1 MLLAPITCSRNSPI
15 RLIVLPLEACVAE
28 IIKLKPPFERP
39 SWTFYSNIYI
49 MSTIPYN
56 YTQATERNS
65 EARSTSVTV
74 QISVLDINDNAPLFE
89 FQSYE
94 VNVTE
99 SAQMGYSVLNL
110 TATDS
115 DEVRM
120 QGLNFSFIKMCPLS
134 REFLA
139 TSSSLLAQRFLLVFL
154 PSYFK
159 TPVPAPVAQL

>member
-1 MLLAPITCSRNSPI
+1 MLRNSPI

-120 QGLNFSFIKMCPLS
+120 QGLILVLSKCALFLGNFWRLHLHYWRRGSFWYFFRRIS
-134 REFLA
+134 RRRYRH
-139 TSSSLLAQRFLLVFL
+139 QWH
-154 PSYFK
+154 SYDHSYDGN
-159 TPVPAPVAQL
+159 